1 MFGLGCRNEESSTY
15 EGLGGQIG
23 LHWRDF
29 LVVCWGKKAKAR
41 SQFIQFLT
49 SGLAPDSAVEM
60 RDTYNTRFADGDLQ
74 LVKITITEGWE

>member
-1 MFGLGCRNEESSTY
+1 MKAWAVKSAYTGAIFWWSVGE
-15 EGLGGQIG
+15 
-23 LHWRDF
+23 
-29 LVVCWGKKAKAR
+29 KKAKAR